1 MMRHSPIAF
10 RRTPLPTLV
19 LSLLLPLTLLS
30 ACGSSNAATAPTATR
45 APTATATP
53 ESGTFYFTTDDNV
66 TLSGK
71 IVGTGTTAVVFSSMD
86 GDPKIDWQDLAP
98 LLASRGYMTFSY
110 DYRGLGASQGYYD
123 RSKIASDLN
132 AAIQAAQ
139 QHGATKYILMG
150 ASLGGLVTLKVAAA
164 THPTAVVALSAP
176 QSFGGLDVSED
187 ELRAITAP
195 KFLAVALG
203 DTGFA
208 NSMRTIYSLTP
219 QPKELHIYSGKV
231 HGSLLLEAPGVK
243 DQSLPQLYAFLD
255 KYAPVGA

>member
-1 MMRHSPIAF
+1 MRHSPIAF
-10 RRTPLPTLV
+10 RRTPLPVLV
-19 LSLLLPLTLLS
+19 LSLLLPLALLS
-30 ACGSSNAATAPTATR
+30 ACGGGSAATAPTATR
-45 APTATATP
+45 SATATATP
-53 ESGTFYFTTDDNV
+53 EPGTFYFTTDDNV

-71 IVGTGTTAVVFSSMD
+71 IVGTGTTAIIFSSMD

-123 RSKIASDLN
+123 RSKIDHDLN

-187 ELRAITAP
+187 ELRAIAAP
-195 KFLAVALG
+195 KFLAVAQG

-208 NSMRTIYSLTP
+208 NSMQTIYNLTP
-219 QPKELHIYSGKV
+219 EPKELHIYSGKA

-255 KYAPVGA
+255 KNAPTK